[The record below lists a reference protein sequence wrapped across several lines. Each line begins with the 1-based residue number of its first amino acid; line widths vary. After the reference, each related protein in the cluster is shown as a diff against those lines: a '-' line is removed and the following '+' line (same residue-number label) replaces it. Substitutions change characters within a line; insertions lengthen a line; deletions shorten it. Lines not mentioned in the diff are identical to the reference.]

1 MILMDTEKNKDSN
14 KEEEVLEK
22 KGLIK
27 IDLQKMYSFESKDL
41 VPDITIVRYSNFA
54 YIQTTARDVYI
65 DFLEMPGIKK
75 DGKVLANG
83 TRIYMSHVAAQRLAE
98 ALSGVLEQVHS
109 RGEMEIYK
117 QEKEKAEKESS

>member
-1 MILMDTEKNKDSN
+1 MDTEKIKDSIE
-14 KEEEVLEK
+14 EEEVSEK
-22 KGLIK
+22 RGLIK
-27 IDLQKMYSFESKDL
+27 IDIQKMYSFESKDI
-41 VPDITIVRYSNFA
+41 VPDISIVRYSNFA
-54 YIQTTARDVYI
+54 YIQATPRDVYI

-109 RGEMEIYK
+109 RGEMEIYIGEQK
-117 QEKEKAEKESS
+117 KEKA

>member
-1 MILMDTEKNKDSN
+1 MDTEKNKDSN